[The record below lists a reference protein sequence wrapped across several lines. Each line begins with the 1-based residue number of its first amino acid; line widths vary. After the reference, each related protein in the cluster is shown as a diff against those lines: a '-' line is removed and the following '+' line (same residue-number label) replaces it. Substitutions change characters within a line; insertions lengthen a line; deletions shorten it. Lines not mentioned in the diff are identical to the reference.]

1 VDNVAHTLIGVGMAR
16 AGLAERYGRG
26 TTLLLAVA
34 SNVPDVDIFWTMWD
48 GWSRFLDRRTHSHA
62 AVAWPALAALLAA
75 AFRPFC
81 PRIPWRA
88 LFGMSLLG
96 IVGHV
101 FFDYVNSFGVV
112 VFWPF
117 SRARPEL
124 GWIFI
129 IDLAVWGILA
139 AAIPLARLRPP
150 PERVWRCALA
160 VLGVYVVLCGA
171 GRAAAEVQVRRELLR
186 EGLPPAELR
195 IFPEPLGP
203 HRFRAAARVGDRWEV
218 FLVRVFSGRVERAG
232 AAPTDAGDPRVEEI
246 RASPLG
252 RRLEHFMAAPVWR
265 RRPDGSV
272 EVRDLRF
279 EPLVVRRRNP
289 FVGIFPPPGSGP
301 PRVESA
307 AGELIEAPR
316 KSP

>member
-1 VDNVAHTLIGVGMAR
+1 MDNLTHTLIGVGMAR
-16 AGLAERYGRG
+16 AGLAARYGRG

-34 SNVPDVDIFWTMWD
+34 SNAPDVDTFWTMWD

-62 AVAWPALAALLAA
+62 FVAWPALAALLAV
-75 AFRPFC
+75 AFRPLC
-81 PRIPWRA
+81 PRLPWRA

-96 IVGHV
+96 IAGHV

-129 IDLAVWGILA
+129 IDLAVWGILLGA
-139 AAIPLARLRPP
+139 ATLAPFGRF
-150 PERVWRCALA
+150 PERVWRWALA
-160 VLGVYVVLCGA
+160 ALGGYVVLCGA
-171 GRAAAEVQVRRELLR
+171 CRAAAEVRVRRELVR
-186 EGLPPAELR
+186 EGLSSAELR
-195 IFPEPLGP
+195 LFPEPLGP
-203 HRFRAAARVGDRWEV
+203 HRFRAAVRAGPAWDVY
-218 FLVRVFSGRVERAG
+218 LVHVLSGRLERAG
-232 AAPTDAGDPRVEEI
+232 AAPTDDGDPRVEEV
-246 RASPLG
+246 RSSPLG

-265 RRPDGSV
+265 RRPDGTV

-289 FVGIFPPPGSGP
+289 FVGIFPPPGAGP

-307 AGELIEAPR
+307 RGEFIEAPP